1 MGPPKKKP
9 FRVKFDEIKRREN
22 YFEYRWNSTE
32 GHYYFFN
39 PYTGETIPNAEGE
52 HIDRDRSMFAKP
64 EREQDVSKDAH
75 GIVMLSAIFRSR
87 IWGVRKFFGWNGD
100 RDGAARSIQAAA
112 RGHMARCAMRQ
123 YLRERYYTILCP
135 FTHYYYFLD
144 THYPKRDTTW
154 FKPYLATPGLIQPFK
169 PFDPTDNMPSQGD
182 KYTYRGFVKGPY
194 LRQAKIGKAN
204 TARAPQDAFQIVDPR
219 RALAL
224 RSNEDIDLDKYP
236 MGSVV
241 LWMDDLRLESFRV
254 DDYQAVRTCIV
265 GNDWGRTLDFMKDN
279 WDRVLVRCYGW
290 HSFSKTEVPLEG
302 KLLTAEAKEV
312 LNLAWYCLEDKEGK
326 FGTTEKCFIGAAFA
340 SILSIRSSRLEYFDA
355 SYVKEQG
362 EARQAAVDAF
372 VAERCSKFNRYLS
385 FIPTELIKASIKG
398 SKDFYEE
405 RVPELKNMV
414 LIETILDI
422 LALLGHDSE
431 QKEALATN
439 TVGTIYYALK
449 VCAENGTLVMSGLR
463 CLYNFIYRCES
474 AQELVLVGDTLNTF
488 ARVRKHHSA
497 DPQIM
502 QQLRRL
508 ELACKKDNWRGN
520 VESLMD
526 LEMQG
531 KRIPRSQLQTSP
543 YQREYPEWYKFPLE
557 AAEESRL
564 ANIAMEEEKQKQL
577 EEEEAAELLAI
588 AALALGDGD
597 TKGQRQPS
605 RPSAGEDDMDMD
617 MGSSVASGSIS
628 EVFDAKEGGVGG
640 GGGGGGMEDVMG
652 ALAQLKMDLSQMR
665 EEHRQEAGA
674 KGEDRKAEA
683 GGYDD
688 DDVDDLGSLGSLGM
702 DSVQALSKDGSE
714 EGRGRGVGGRDAKKD
729 AKKTLTQSATG
740 GRAEAK
746 DAKKSGGSGQAK
758 SSEAKGRSGRSSPK
772 QMGRKSVGFAGSVDR
787 GGDDES
793 SVTSEITYHD

>member
-9 FRVKFDEIKRREN
+9 FRIRFDEIKRREN
-22 YFEYRWNSTE
+22 YFEYRWNSSE

-39 PYTGETIPNAEGE
+39 PYTGETIPNAEVE
-52 HIDRDRSMFAKP
+52 HVDRDRSMFAKP

-75 GIVMLSAIFRSR
+75 GIVMLSAIFGSR

-100 RDGAARSIQAAA
+100 RNGAARSIQAAA

-123 YLRERYYTILCP
+123 YLRERYYMIMCP

-144 THYPKRDTTW
+144 TYYPKRDTTW
-154 FKPYLATPGLIQPFK
+154 YKPYLATPGLIQPFK

-224 RSNEDIDLDKYP
+224 RSNEEVDLDKYP
-236 MGSVV
+236 IGTVV

-265 GNDWGRTLDFMKDN
+265 GNDWGRTLEFMKDN
-279 WDRVLVRCYGW
+279 WDRVLVRCYAW
-290 HSFSKTEVPLEG
+290 HSFSKTDVPLES

-312 LNLAWYCLEDKEGK
+312 LNLAWYCLEDKEGQ
-326 FGTTEKCFIGAAFA
+326 FGITEKCFIGAAFA

-372 VAERCSKFNRYLS
+372 VADRCSKFNRYLS
-385 FIPTELIKASIKG
+385 FIPTELVKASIKG

-414 LIETILDI
+414 LVETILDI

-431 QKEALATN
+431 QKEALAAN
-439 TVGTIYYALK
+439 TVGAIYYALK

-463 CLYNFIYRCES
+463 CLYNFIYRCEA

-488 ARVRKHHSA
+488 ARVRKYHSA
-497 DPQIM
+497 DPQVM

-508 ELACKKDNWRGN
+508 ELSCKKDNWRGN

-557 AAEESRL
+557 VAEDSRL
-564 ANIAMEEEKQKQL
+564 ANIAIEEEKQKKL
-577 EEEEAAELLAI
+577 DEEEAAEASEI
-588 AALALGDGD
+588 AALGG
-597 TKGQRQPS
+597 TKGQRPPS
-605 RPSAGEDDMDMD
+605 RATAGDDMD
-617 MGSSVASGSIS
+617 MGSSAASGSIS
-628 EVFDAKEGGVGG
+628 EAFDAAKEGGVDGS
-640 GGGGGGMEDVMG
+640 GGMEDVMG

-674 KGEDRKAEA
+674 KGEDRAEA
-683 GGYDD
+683 GYGDNE
-688 DDVDDLGSLGSLGM
+688 VDDLGSLGSLGM
-702 DSVQALSKDGSE
+702 DSVQALSKDGSD
-714 EGRGRGVGGRDAKKD
+714 EGRGRGGGGRDAKKD
-729 AKKTLTQSATG
+729 AKKTLSQSASG
-740 GRAEAK
+740 DRAEAK
-746 DAKKSGGSGQAK
+746 DAKRSSSGLASKA
-758 SSEAKGRSGRSSPK
+758 SEAKGRSGRSSPK